1 MDKILQSGPTG
12 FGYYK
17 EGPLV
22 LQSGKSCIITK
33 WDNFITVCD
42 GYYKVVLNTFL
53 KKLDVKGWT
62 VEEIV
67 KENGTVRI
75 FKAFCPGKN
84 NTGFKDLFSF
94 FFLTQVQV
102 ELE

>member
-1 MDKILQSGPTG
+1 M
-12 FGYYK
+12 
-17 EGPLV
+17 
-22 LQSGKSCIITK
+22 
-33 WDNFITVCD
+33 CD
-42 GYYKVVLNTFL
+42 GYYKVVLNTFP
-53 KKLDVKGWT
+53 KKLDGKGWI

-75 FKAFCPGKN
+75 LKAFCQGKN

-94 FFLTQVQV
+94 FFLTQVKV

>member
-17 EGPLV
+17 EGPLL

-53 KKLDVKGWT
+53 KKLDGKGWI

-75 FKAFCPGKN
+75 FKAFSQGKN
-84 NTGFKDLFSF
+84 NTIFKELFSF